1 MGIRMKLLGL
11 KKNWKQWLSLFCL
24 CVGGG
29 TIYKLPYIRDVFYVQ
44 FQEAFGA
51 TNTQMGLMMTVYAI
65 TCAVSFLPGGW
76 LPDLIPAKYL
86 VSIGLFTTGATGLL
100 LMSIPPMSVV
110 LLAQGIFGITT
121 TLLFW
126 EAMFKGVRILGS
138 AEEQGRLFGLLE
150 GGRGIASTLISFAAL
165 AVCAKLGEGK
175 LGMQGT
181 IIFYSVVLMLLGVMC
196 FFLMDKNPVEGKI
209 NARECLAGMVQV
221 LKLPKVWLAGLIVFC
236 GYASYQC
243 LSYFTPY
250 LVDVYGM
257 SASMGS
263 VISIIRTYI
272 LAIIIAPIGGALAD
286 KKGSKI
292 KFLQYI
298 YVIGIILALL
308 PVFIVPGDGTLIPMV
323 IVMLCVAATVMVLR
337 GIYYSTT
344 AEINIPVVLAGAA
357 LGIMS
362 QLGNAPDFFL
372 QTMCGWFIDSH
383 PGRAG
388 YQMVFIT
395 MASLCVFGMVF
406 CMILYW
412 TNKREMEKEKKV
424 DFKVTDADIL

>member
-1 MGIRMKLLGL
+1 MRFLGL
-11 KKNWKQWLSLFCL
+11 KKEWRQWLSLFCL

-29 TIYKLPYIRDVFYVQ
+29 TIYKIPYIRDVFYVQ

-76 LPDLIPAKYL
+76 LTDLIPAKYL

-100 LMSIPPMSVV
+100 LISIPPMSIV
-110 LLAQGIFGITT
+110 LLAQAIFGITT

-138 AEEQGRLFGLLE
+138 PEEQGRLFGLLE

-181 IIFYSVVLMLLGVMC
+181 IVFYSVVLMALGVMC

-209 NARECLAGMVQV
+209 NAKECLVGMVQV

-236 GYASYQC
+236 GYASYQV

-250 LVDVYGM
+250 LVNVYGM
-257 SASMGS
+257 SPSMGS

-272 LAIIIAPIGGALAD
+272 LAIVIAPIGGALED
-286 KKGSKI
+286 KKGSKV

-298 YVIGIILALL
+298 YIIGIILALL
-308 PVFIVPGDGTLIPMV
+308 PIFITPGDGTLFLMV
-323 IVMLCVAATVMVLR
+323 VLMLCVAATVMVLR

-344 AEINIPVVLAGAA
+344 AEMNIPVVLAGAA
-357 LGIMS
+357 LGPMS

-372 QTMCGWFIDSH
+372 QTMCGYFIDAY
-383 PGRAG
+383 PGRTG
-388 YQMVFIT
+388 YQMVFGT
-395 MASLCVFGMVF
+395 MAVLCALGFLF
-406 CMILYW
+406 CVLLYAV
-412 TNKREMEKEKKV
+412 NKKEQQKETKV
-424 DFKVTDADIL
+424 DFKVSNTEII

>member
-1 MGIRMKLLGL
+1 MRLLGL
-11 KKNWKQWLSLFCL
+11 KKNWKEWLSLFCL

-51 TNTQMGLMMTVYAI
+51 TNTQMGLMMTVYAV
-65 TCAVSFLPGGW
+65 TCAFSFLPGGW
-76 LPDLIPAKYL
+76 LTDLVPAKYL

-100 LMSIPPMSVV
+100 LISIPPMSIV
-110 LLAQGIFGITT
+110 LLAQAIFGITT

-138 AEEQGRLFGLLE
+138 PQEQGRLFGLLE

-165 AVCAKLGEGK
+165 AVCAKLGEGR

-181 IIFYSVVLMLLGVMC
+181 IVFYSVVLMGLGVMC

-209 NARECLAGMVQV
+209 NTKECLVGMIQV

-250 LVDVYGM
+250 LVKVYGM
-257 SASMGS
+257 STGMGS

-272 LAIIIAPIGGALAD
+272 LAIIIAPVGGALAD

-298 YVIGIILALL
+298 YTIGIVLALL
-308 PVFIVPGDGTLIPMV
+308 PVFIPAGDSTLFTMIA
-323 IVMLCVAATVMVLR
+323 IMLCVAATVMVLR
-337 GIYYSTT
+337 GLYYSTT
-344 AEINIPVVLAGAA
+344 AELNIPVVLAGSA
-357 LGIMS
+357 LGLMS

-372 QTMCGWFIDSH
+372 QTMCGYFIDTY
-383 PGRAG
+383 PGRTG

-395 MASLCVFGMVF
+395 MAILCGFGMIF
-406 CMILYW
+406 CIILYRV
-412 TNKREMEKEKKV
+412 NKKAQENQEKV
-424 DFKVTDADIL
+424 DFKVSNTDVL

>member
-1 MGIRMKLLGL
+1 MKLLGL

-76 LPDLIPAKYL
+76 LTDLIPAKYL

-196 FFLMDKNPVEGKI
+196 FFLMEKNPVEGKI
-209 NARECLAGMVQV
+209 NARECLVGMVQV

-298 YVIGIILALL
+298 YAIGIILALL
-308 PVFIVPGDGTLIPMV
+308 PVFIVPGDGTLILMV

-383 PGRAG
+383 PGRTG

-395 MASLCVFGMVF
+395 MAILCVFGMIF
-406 CMILYW
+406 CVILYW

>member
-1 MGIRMKLLGL
+1 MKLLGL

-76 LPDLIPAKYL
+76 LTDLIPAKYL

-138 AEEQGRLFGLLE
+138 DEEQGRLFGLLE

-308 PVFIVPGDGTLIPMV
+308 PVFIVPGDGTLILMV

-395 MASLCVFGMVF
+395 MAILCVFGMVF

>member
-1 MGIRMKLLGL
+1 MKLLGL

-65 TCAVSFLPGGW
+65 TCAISFLPGGW
-76 LPDLIPAKYL
+76 LTDLVPAKYL

-100 LMSIPPMSVV
+100 LMSIPPMSIVF
-110 LLAQGIFGITT
+110 LSQAIFGVTT

-138 AEEQGRLFGLLE
+138 PEEQGRLFGLLE

-165 AVCAKLGEGK
+165 AVCAKIGEGK

-196 FFLMDKNPVEGKI
+196 FFLMEKNAVEGKI
-209 NARECLAGMVQV
+209 NAKECMVGMLQV

-250 LVDVYGM
+250 LVNVYGM
-257 SASMGS
+257 SQSMGS

-272 LAIIIAPIGGALAD
+272 LAIVVAPIGGALAD

-298 YVIGIILALL
+298 YTIGIVLAILPIFI
-308 PVFIVPGDGTLIPMV
+308 PVEGSTMMLMI
-323 IVMLCVAATVMVLR
+323 IVMLCVAATVMILR

-344 AEINIPVVLAGAA
+344 AELNIPVVLAGAA
-357 LGIMS
+357 LGLMS

-372 QTMCGWFIDSH
+372 QTMCGYFIDSN
-383 PGRAG
+383 PGAKG

-395 MASLCVFGMVF
+395 MAALCALGLFF
-406 CMILYW
+406 CFLLHRVNEADM
-412 TNKREMEKEKKV
+412 KKNNQV
-424 DFKVTDADIL
+424 DFKVSNSDIM

>member
-1 MGIRMKLLGL
+1 MKLLGL

-76 LPDLIPAKYL
+76 LTDLIPAKYL

-395 MASLCVFGMVF
+395 MAILCVFGMVF

>member
-1 MGIRMKLLGL
+1 MKFLGL
-11 KKNWKQWLSLFCL
+11 KKNWKQWLSLLCL
-24 CVGGG
+24 CIGGG

-44 FQEAFGA
+44 FQETFGA

-76 LPDLIPAKYL
+76 LTDLLPAKYL
-86 VSIGLFTTGATGLL
+86 VSLGLFTTGATGLL
-100 LMSIPPMSVV
+100 LVSIPSMGVV
-110 LLAQGIFGITT
+110 LVAQAIFGVTT

-138 AEEQGRLFGLLE
+138 PEEQGRLFGLLE

-181 IIFYSVVLMLLGVMC
+181 ITFYAVVLMVLGVLC

-209 NARECLAGMVQV
+209 NAKECLVGMVQV

-236 GYASYQC
+236 GYAAYQC
-243 LSYFTPY
+243 LSFFTPY
-250 LVDVYGM
+250 LVNVYGM

-272 LAIIIAPIGGALAD
+272 LAIIIAPIGGSLLH
-286 KKGSKI
+286 GVPP
-292 KFLQYI
+292 F
-298 YVIGIILALL
+298 VIGIVLALL
-308 PVFIVPGDGTLIPMV
+308 PIFIPVESGTMILMI
-323 IVMLCVAATVMVLR
+323 IVMLCVAATVMILR

-357 LGIMS
+357 LGLMS

-372 QTMCGWFIDSH
+372 QTMCGHFIDAN
-383 PGRAG
+383 PGRTG
-388 YQMVFIT
+388 YQMVFAT
-395 MASLCVFGMVF
+395 MAVLCLLGMIF
-406 CMILYW
+406 CIILYRV
-412 TNKREMEKEKKV
+412 NKKDREKQTKV
-424 DFKVTDADIL
+424 DFKISNTDIM

>member
-1 MGIRMKLLGL
+1 MKLLGL

-51 TNTQMGLMMTVYAI
+51 SNTQMGLMMTVYAM
-65 TCAVSFLPGGW
+65 TCAVCFLPGGW
-76 LPDLIPAKYL
+76 LTDLIPAKYL
-86 VSIGLFTTGATGLL
+86 VSLGLFTTGATGLL
-100 LMSIPPMSVV
+100 LMSIPPMSIV
-110 LLAQGIFGITT
+110 LLAQAIFGITT

-165 AVCAKLGEGK
+165 AVCAQLGEGK

-181 IIFYSVVLMLLGVMC
+181 IIFYSVVLMVLGVMC
-196 FFLMDKNPVEGKI
+196 FFLMEKNPVEGKI
-209 NARECLAGMVQV
+209 NAKECLVGMVQV

-250 LVDVYGM
+250 LVNVYGM
-257 SASMGS
+257 SSSMGS

-272 LAIIIAPIGGALAD
+272 LAILIAPIGGALAD

-298 YVIGIILALL
+298 YTIGIVLALL
-308 PVFIVPGDGTLIPMV
+308 PIFITPGDSTLFLMV
-323 IVMLCVAATVMVLR
+323 AVMLCVAATVMILR

-344 AEINIPVVLAGAA
+344 AEIQIPVVLAGAA
-357 LGIMS
+357 LGLMS

-372 QTMCGWFIDSH
+372 QTMCGYFIDSH
-383 PGRAG
+383 PGRTG

-395 MASLCVFGMVF
+395 MAVLCTLGLLF
-406 CMILYW
+406 CIILLKV
-412 TNKREMEKEKKV
+412 NKHELAKKDKV
-424 DFKVTDADIL
+424 DFKVSNADIM

>member
-1 MGIRMKLLGL
+1 MKLLGL

-76 LPDLIPAKYL
+76 LTDLIPAKYL

-138 AEEQGRLFGLLE
+138 DEEQGRLFGLLE

-308 PVFIVPGDGTLIPMV
+308 PVFIVPGDGTLILMV
-323 IVMLCVAATVMVLR
+323 IVMICVAATVMVLR

-395 MASLCVFGMVF
+395 MAILCVFGMVF

>member
-1 MGIRMKLLGL
+1 MKLMGL

-51 TNTQMGLMMTVYAI
+51 TNTEMGLMMTVYAI
-65 TCAVSFLPGGW
+65 TCAFCFLPGGW
-76 LPDLIPAKYL
+76 LTDLIPAKYL
-86 VSIGLFTTGATGLL
+86 VSLGLITTGATGLL

-110 LLAQGIFGITT
+110 FLAQAIFGVTT

-138 AEEQGRLFGLLE
+138 PEEQGRLFGLLE
-150 GGRGIASTLISFAAL
+150 GGRGISSTLISFAAL
-165 AVCAKLGEGK
+165 AVCAWLGEGK

-181 IIFYSVVLMLLGVMC
+181 ITFYAVVLMALGVMC

-209 NARECLAGMVQV
+209 NAKECLVGMIQV

-250 LVDVYGM
+250 LVNIYGM
-257 SASMGS
+257 SNSMGS

-272 LAIIIAPIGGALAD
+272 LAIIIAPVGGALAD
-286 KKGSKI
+286 KKGSKV

-298 YVIGIILALL
+298 YMIGIVLALL
-308 PVFIVPGDGTLIPMV
+308 PIFIPVGGGTLFLMIV
-323 IVMLCVAATVMVLR
+323 VMLCVAATVMILR

-344 AEINIPVVLAGAA
+344 AEINIPVVLAGSA
-357 LGIMS
+357 LGLMS

-372 QTMCGWFIDSH
+372 QTMCGYFIDSN
-383 PGRAG
+383 PGVRG
-388 YQMVFIT
+388 YQMTFIT
-395 MASLCVFGMVF
+395 MAVLCAFGLIF
-406 CMILYW
+406 CLILQHVI
-412 TNKREMEKEKKV
+412 KKEKEQNEHI
-424 DFKVTDADIL
+424 DFKVSNTDIM

>member
-1 MGIRMKLLGL
+1 MKFLGL
-11 KKNWKQWLSLFCL
+11 KKNWKQWLRLLCL
-24 CVGGG
+24 CIGGG

-51 TNTQMGLMMTVYAI
+51 TNTQMGLMMTVYAVA
-65 TCAVSFLPGGW
+65 CALCFLPGGW
-76 LPDLIPAKYL
+76 LTDLVPAKYL
-86 VSIGLFTTGATGLL
+86 VSLGLFTTGATGLL
-100 LMSIPPMSVV
+100 LVSIPSMGVV
-110 LLAQGIFGITT
+110 LLAQVIFGITT

-138 AEEQGRLFGLLE
+138 PEEQGRLFGLLE
-150 GGRGIASTLISFAAL
+150 GGRGIASTLVSFAAL
-165 AVCAKLGEGK
+165 AVGVKLGEGK

-181 IIFYSVVLMLLGVMC
+181 ITFYAVVLMVLGVLC

-209 NARECLAGMVQV
+209 NAKECLVGMVQV

-236 GYASYQC
+236 GYAAYQC
-243 LSYFTPY
+243 LSFFTPY
-250 LVDVYGM
+250 LVKIYGM
-257 SASMGS
+257 SSSMGS

-272 LAIIIAPIGGALAD
+272 LAIIIAPIGGAIAD

-292 KFLQYI
+292 KFLQYV
-298 YVIGIILALL
+298 YLIGIVLALL
-308 PVFIVPGDGTLIPMV
+308 PIFIPVENGTMILMI
-323 IVMLCVAATVMVLR
+323 IVMLCVAATVMILR

-357 LGIMS
+357 LGLMS

-372 QTMCGWFIDSH
+372 QTMCGHFIDAN

-388 YQMVFIT
+388 YQMVFAT
-395 MASLCVFGMVF
+395 MAVLCLLGMIF
-406 CMILYW
+406 CIILYRV
-412 TNKREMEKEKKV
+412 NKKDQEKQTKV
-424 DFKVTDADIL
+424 DFKVSNSDIM

>member
-1 MGIRMKLLGL
+1 MRFLGL
-11 KKNWKQWLSLFCL
+11 KKDWRQWLSLFCL

-51 TNTQMGLMMTVYAI
+51 TNTQMGLMMTVYAL

-76 LPDLIPAKYL
+76 LTDLVPAKYL

-100 LMSIPPMSVV
+100 LMSIPPMSIV
-110 LLAQGIFGITT
+110 LLAQAIFGITT

-138 AEEQGRLFGLLE
+138 PEEQGRLFGLLE

-165 AVCAKLGEGK
+165 AVCAKMGEGK

-181 IIFYSVVLMLLGVMC
+181 IVFYSVVLMVLGVMC

-209 NARECLAGMVQV
+209 NAKECLVGMVQV

-236 GYASYQC
+236 GYASYQV

-250 LVDVYGM
+250 LVNEYGM
-257 SASMGS
+257 STSMGS

-272 LAIIIAPIGGALAD
+272 LAIVIAPIGGALAD
-286 KKGSKI
+286 KKGSKV

-298 YVIGIILALL
+298 YIIGLILAVL
-308 PVFIVPGDGTLIPMV
+308 PIFITPGEGTLFLMV
-323 IVMLCVAATVMVLR
+323 AVMLCVAATVMVLR

-344 AEINIPVVLAGAA
+344 AEMNIPVVLAGAA
-357 LGIMS
+357 LGLMS

-372 QTMCGWFIDSH
+372 QTMCGYFIDAH
-383 PGRAG
+383 PGRVG
-388 YQMVFIT
+388 YQMVFAT
-395 MASLCVFGMVF
+395 MAVLCALGWLFSVLLYGM
-406 CMILYW
+406 
-412 TNKREMEKEKKV
+412 NKKEQQKDTKV
-424 DFKVTDADIL
+424 DFKVSNTDIL

>member
-1 MGIRMKLLGL
+1 
-11 KKNWKQWLSLFCL
+11 
-24 CVGGG
+24 
-29 TIYKLPYIRDVFYVQ
+29 
-44 FQEAFGA
+44 
-51 TNTQMGLMMTVYAI
+51 
-65 TCAVSFLPGGW
+65 
-76 LPDLIPAKYL
+76 
-86 VSIGLFTTGATGLL
+86 
-100 LMSIPPMSVV
+100 
-110 LLAQGIFGITT
+110 
-121 TLLFW
+121 
-126 EAMFKGVRILGS
+126 
-138 AEEQGRLFGLLE
+138 
-150 GGRGIASTLISFAAL
+150 
-165 AVCAKLGEGK
+165 
-175 LGMQGT
+175 MQGT

-308 PVFIVPGDGTLIPMV
+308 PVFIVPGDGTLILMV

-395 MASLCVFGMVF
+395 MAILCVFGMVF

>member
-1 MGIRMKLLGL
+1 MKLLGL

-76 LPDLIPAKYL
+76 LTDLIPAKYL

-138 AEEQGRLFGLLE
+138 DEEQGRLFGLLE

-308 PVFIVPGDGTLIPMV
+308 PVFIVPGDGTLILMV

-395 MASLCVFGMVF
+395 MEILFVFGMVF

>member
-1 MGIRMKLLGL
+1 MKLLGL

-76 LPDLIPAKYL
+76 LTDLIPAKYL

-138 AEEQGRLFGLLE
+138 DEEQGRLFGLLE

-308 PVFIVPGDGTLIPMV
+308 PVFIVPGDGTLILMV

-337 GIYYSTT
+337 GIYSSTT

-395 MASLCVFGMVF
+395 MAILCVFGMVF

>member
-1 MGIRMKLLGL
+1 MKLLGL

-76 LPDLIPAKYL
+76 LTDLIPAKYL

-196 FFLMDKNPVEGKI
+196 FFFMDKNPVEGKI
-209 NARECLAGMVQV
+209 NARECLAGMVRV

-298 YVIGIILALL
+298 YAIGIILALL
-308 PVFIVPGDGTLIPMV
+308 PVFIVPGDGTLILMV

-383 PGRAG
+383 PGRTG

-395 MASLCVFGMVF
+395 MAILCVFGMIF
-406 CMILYW
+406 CVILYW

>member
-1 MGIRMKLLGL
+1 MKLLGL

-76 LPDLIPAKYL
+76 LTDLIPAKYL

-308 PVFIVPGDGTLIPMV
+308 PVFIVPGDGTLILMV

>member
-1 MGIRMKLLGL
+1 MKLLGL

-76 LPDLIPAKYL
+76 LTDLIPAKYL

-209 NARECLAGMVQV
+209 NARECHAGMVQV

-308 PVFIVPGDGTLIPMV
+308 PVFIVPGDGTLILMV

-395 MASLCVFGMVF
+395 MAILCVFGMVF

>member
-1 MGIRMKLLGL
+1 MRFLGL

-29 TIYKLPYIRDVFYVQ
+29 SIYKLPYIRDVFYVQ

-51 TNTQMGLMMTVYAI
+51 TNTQMGLMMTVYAL
-65 TCAVSFLPGGW
+65 TCAVCFLPGGW
-76 LPDLIPAKYL
+76 LTDLVPAKYL

-100 LMSIPPMSVV
+100 LMSIPPMSIV
-110 LLAQGIFGITT
+110 LLAQAIFGITT

-138 AEEQGRLFGLLE
+138 PEEQGRLFGLLE

-165 AVCAKLGEGK
+165 AVCAKMGEGK

-181 IIFYSVVLMLLGVMC
+181 IVFYSVVLMALGVLC

-209 NARECLAGMVQV
+209 NAKECLIGMVQV

-236 GYASYQC
+236 GYAAYQC
-243 LSYFTPY
+243 LGYFTPY
-250 LVDVYGM
+250 LVNVYGM
-257 SASMGS
+257 SAGMGS

-272 LAIIIAPIGGALAD
+272 LAIVIAPVGGALAD
-286 KKGSKI
+286 KKGSKVR
-292 KFLQYI
+292 FLQYI
-298 YVIGIILALL
+298 YIIGIVLAVL
-308 PVFIVPGDGTLIPMV
+308 PIFITPGDGTLFVMV
-323 IVMLCVAATVMVLR
+323 AVMLCVAATVMVLR

-357 LGIMS
+357 LGLMS

-372 QTMCGWFIDSH
+372 QTMCGYFIDTH

-388 YQMVFIT
+388 YQMVFAT
-395 MASLCVFGMVF
+395 MAVLCALGLSFCVLLYGM
-406 CMILYW
+406 I
-412 TNKREMEKEKKV
+412 KKEKEKETKV
-424 DFKVTDADIL
+424 DFKVSNADVL

>member
-1 MGIRMKLLGL
+1 MRFLGL

-29 TIYKLPYIRDVFYVQ
+29 SIYKLPYIRDVFYVQ
-44 FQEAFGA
+44 FQEAFNA
-51 TNTQMGLMMTVYAI
+51 TNTQMGLMMTVYAL
-65 TCAVSFLPGGW
+65 TCAVCFLPGGW
-76 LPDLIPAKYL
+76 LTDLVPAKYL

-100 LMSIPPMSVV
+100 LISIPPMGIV
-110 LLAQGIFGITT
+110 LLAQAIFGVTT

-138 AEEQGRLFGLLE
+138 PEEQGRLFGLLE

-165 AVCAKLGEGK
+165 AVCAKLGEDK

-181 IIFYSVVLMLLGVMC
+181 IVFYSVVLMALGVMC
-196 FFLMDKNPVEGKI
+196 FFLMDKNPVEGKT
-209 NARECLAGMVQV
+209 NAKECLVGMVQV

-236 GYASYQC
+236 GYSAYQC

-250 LVDVYGM
+250 LVNVYGM
-257 SASMGS
+257 STGMGS

-272 LAIIIAPIGGALAD
+272 LAIVIAPIGGALAD
-286 KKGSKI
+286 RKGSKV

-298 YVIGIILALL
+298 YIVGLILAVL
-308 PVFIVPGDGTLIPMV
+308 PIFITPGDGTLYLMV
-323 IVMLCVAATVMVLR
+323 AVMLCVAATVMVLR

-357 LGIMS
+357 LGLMS

-372 QTMCGWFIDSH
+372 QTMCGYFIDTY
-383 PGRAG
+383 PGRVG
-388 YQMVFIT
+388 YQMVFAV
-395 MASLCVFGMVF
+395 MAAF
-406 CMILYW
+406 CALGLLFCILLYRMA
-412 TNKREMEKEKKV
+412 KKETKV
-424 DFKVTDADIL
+424 DFKVSNADVI

>member
-1 MGIRMKLLGL
+1 MRFLGL

-29 TIYKLPYIRDVFYVQ
+29 SIYKLPYIRDVFYVQ
-44 FQEAFGA
+44 FQEAFNA
-51 TNTQMGLMMTVYAI
+51 TNTQMGLMMTVYAL
-65 TCAVSFLPGGW
+65 TCAVCFLPGGW
-76 LPDLIPAKYL
+76 LTDLIPAKYL

-100 LMSIPPMSVV
+100 LMSIPPMGIV
-110 LLAQGIFGITT
+110 LLAQAIFGITT

-138 AEEQGRLFGLLE
+138 PEEQGRLFGLLE

-181 IIFYSVVLMLLGVMC
+181 IVFYSVVLMALGVMC

-209 NARECLAGMVQV
+209 NAKECLVGMFQV

-236 GYASYQC
+236 GYAAYQC
-243 LSYFTPY
+243 LGYFTPY
-250 LVDVYGM
+250 LVNVYGM
-257 SASMGS
+257 STSMGS

-272 LAIIIAPIGGALAD
+272 LAIVIAPVGGALAD
-286 KKGSKI
+286 KKGSKV

-298 YVIGIILALL
+298 YIIGIILAVL
-308 PVFIVPGDGTLIPMV
+308 PIFITPGDGTLFLMV
-323 IVMLCVAATVMVLR
+323 AVMLCVAATVMVLR

-357 LGIMS
+357 LGLMS

-372 QTMCGWFIDSH
+372 QTMCGYFIDTH

-388 YQMVFIT
+388 YQMVFAT
-395 MASLCVFGMVF
+395 MAVLCALGLLFCILLYGM
-406 CMILYW
+406 
-412 TNKREMEKEKKV
+412 TKKEKEKETKV
-424 DFKVTDADIL
+424 DFKVSNADIL

>member
-1 MGIRMKLLGL
+1 MKFLGL
-11 KKNWKQWLSLFCL
+11 KKSWKQWLSLFCL

-44 FQEAFGA
+44 FQETFGA
-51 TNTQMGLMMTVYAI
+51 TNTQMGLMMTVYAV

-76 LPDLIPAKYL
+76 LTDLIPAKYL

-100 LMSIPPMSVV
+100 MMSIPPMSVV
-110 LLAQGIFGITT
+110 FLAQAIFGVTT

-138 AEEQGRLFGLLE
+138 PEEQGRLFGLLE

-165 AVCAKLGEGK
+165 AVCAQLGEGK

-181 IIFYSVVLMLLGVMC
+181 IIFYSVVLMVLGIVC

-209 NARECLAGMVQV
+209 NAKECLVGMLQV
-221 LKLPKVWLAGLIVFC
+221 LKLPKVWMAGMIVFC

-243 LSYFTPY
+243 LSFFTPY
-250 LVDVYGM
+250 LVNVYGM
-257 SASMGS
+257 SASLGS

-286 KKGSKI
+286 KKGSKV

-298 YVIGIILALL
+298 YTIGILLALL
-308 PVFIVPGDGTLIPMV
+308 PIVIPVGDSTLFLMV
-323 IVMLCVAATVMVLR
+323 AVMLCVAAVVMILR

-357 LGIMS
+357 LGLMS

-372 QTMCGWFIDSH
+372 QTMCGYFIDAY
-383 PGRAG
+383 PGQTG
-388 YQMVFIT
+388 YQMVFAT
-395 MASLCVFGMVF
+395 MAILCAFGLFF
-406 CMILYW
+406 CIVLHIM
-412 TNKREMEKEKKV
+412 NKKDKEKSTKV
-424 DFKVTDADIL
+424 DFKVSNTDIM

>member
-1 MGIRMKLLGL
+1 MKLLGL

-76 LPDLIPAKYL
+76 LTDLIPAKYL

-308 PVFIVPGDGTLIPMV
+308 PVFIVPGDGTLILMV

-412 TNKREMEKEKKV
+412 TNKREMEKEKDRKSV
-424 DFKVTDADIL
+424 V

>member
-1 MGIRMKLLGL
+1 MKLLGL

-86 VSIGLFTTGATGLL
+86 VSIGLFTTRATGLL

>member
-1 MGIRMKLLGL
+1 MKLLGL

-76 LPDLIPAKYL
+76 LTDLVPAKYL

-110 LLAQGIFGITT
+110 LLAQAIFGITT

-196 FFLMDKNPVEGKI
+196 FFLMEKNPVEGKI
-209 NARECLAGMVQV
+209 NARECLVGMLQV

-257 SASMGS
+257 STSMGS

-272 LAIIIAPIGGALAD
+272 LAIVVAPIGGALAD

-298 YVIGIILALL
+298 YAIGIVLALL
-308 PVFIVPGDGTLIPMV
+308 PVFIMPGDGTLILMV
-323 IVMLCVAATVMVLR
+323 VVMLCVAATVMILR

-372 QTMCGWFIDSH
+372 QTMCGYFIDSH
-383 PGRAG
+383 PGRTG

-395 MASLCVFGMVF
+395 MAILCALGLVF
-406 CMILYW
+406 CVVLYW
-412 TNKREMEKEKKV
+412 MNKKELEKAEKV
-424 DFKVTDADIL
+424 DFKVSDADIL

>member
-1 MGIRMKLLGL
+1 MKLLGL

-76 LPDLIPAKYL
+76 LTDLIPAKYL

-308 PVFIVPGDGTLIPMV
+308 PVFIVPGDGTLILMV

-395 MASLCVFGMVF
+395 MAILCVFGMVF

>member
-1 MGIRMKLLGL
+1 MKLLGL

-76 LPDLIPAKYL
+76 LTDLIPAKYL

-138 AEEQGRLFGLLE
+138 DEEQGRLFGLLE

-308 PVFIVPGDGTLIPMV
+308 PVFIVPGDGTLILMV

-395 MASLCVFGMVF
+395 MAILCVFGMVF

-424 DFKVTDADIL
+424 DFIVTDADIL